1 MKLLLM
7 LFPIMTLIS
16 CSAGQTSS
24 VSDAKSTA
32 DTSAVEFDADS
43 AYAYVARQVDFGP
56 RVPGSEAH
64 GRCVEWMRGMLA
76 DAGADTVVEQRG
88 AMTAFDGSRVPVRNL
103 FARFNSG
110 AGRRVLLAAHYDS
123 RPWADEDPDE
133 ANRTKPV
140 PGANDGAS
148 GVGVL
153 LELARLMGQQP
164 PEVGVDILLVDAED
178 GGKSSGLE
186 NNEESWCLGTQ
197 YFTAHS
203 PYGAGERPVYGIVL
217 DMVGGRD
224 ARFYREYISEQM
236 APAVNNKV
244 WGTAAR
250 STFAS
255 RFPNQVSGSLID
267 DHLFLNRAGIP
278 SIDIVEC
285 NNRVTG
291 SFPPAWHTVRDDM
304 SGIDRATLKAVGQTV
319 ADVVYSE
326 PAL

>member
-1 MKLLLM
+1 M

-16 CSAGQTSS
+16 CSGGQASS
-24 VSDAKSTA
+24 VSRSDVTT
-32 DTSAVEFDADS
+32 DTSAVVFDADS
-43 AYAYVARQVDFGP
+43 AYAYVSCQVSFGP

-64 GRCVEWMRGMLA
+64 GRCVEWMKGKLA
-76 DAGADTVVEQRG
+76 DAGADTVMEQRG
-88 AMTAFDGSRVPVRNL
+88 TMKAFDGAAVPVRNL
-103 FARFNSG
+103 LARFNSG
-110 AGRRVLLAAHYDS
+110 AQRRVLLAAHYDS

-133 ANRTKPV
+133 ANRTRPV

-153 LELARLMGQQP
+153 LELARLMGQKQP
-164 PEVGVDILLVDAED
+164 GVGVDILLVDAED
-178 GGKSSGLE
+178 GGKSSGTE

-203 PYGAGERPVYGIVL
+203 PYGDGARPVYGIVL

-250 STFAS
+250 SSYAL

-285 NNRVTG
+285 NNPVTG
-291 SFPPAWHTVRDDM
+291 SFPPAWHTVHDDM
-304 SGIDRATLKAVGQTV
+304 SGIDRATLKAVGQIV
-319 ADVVYSE
+319 ADVIYSE
-326 PAL
+326 QAL

>member
-304 SGIDRATLKAVGQTV
+304 SGIDRTTLKAVGQTV